1 MPDTADYT
9 LSDAPWAVLLAAGQ
23 GTRLMQAA
31 GMPKQFLRTEGVPL
45 FWLSAR
51 AFRLVPRLSG
61 IVFVFPPDRLG
72 ECEKMVRELSAAEPL
87 GLAIRCAAGG
97 ERRQAS
103 VFNGLLAV
111 PEKARFVLVHDS
123 ARPFFS
129 PGLAGRVLSALEAG
143 AQAAIPGIPVKD
155 TIKKVQNGIVVD
167 TLPRAELMAVQ
178 TPQGFDRAALLRAH
192 RDWQKA
198 GDGLVTDDAALM
210 EAAGASVRIV
220 EGEEGNM
227 KITTPGDLGLLS
239 GKQDGM
245 PCTGFGYDVHRYGG
259 TRPLVLGGVPMEGG
273 YTVEAHSDGDVLLHA
288 LMDALLGLS
297 GKGDIGELFPDSDP
311 AFDGISSA
319 GLLSR
324 VLDVI
329 RESGIVLTNIDC
341 TVVCQKPKVG
351 PQRGAIRHN
360 LCRLLSLDPDQVS
373 VKATTE
379 EKLGFTGD
387 LSGIKAY
394 AVATGLRTQRS

>member
-1 MPDTADYT
+1 
-9 LSDAPWAVLLAAGQ
+9 
-23 GTRLMQAA
+23 
-31 GMPKQFLRTEGVPL
+31 
-45 FWLSAR
+45 
-51 AFRLVPRLSG
+51 
-61 IVFVFPPDRLG
+61 
-72 ECEKMVRELSAAEPL
+72 
-87 GLAIRCAAGG
+87 
-97 ERRQAS
+97 
-103 VFNGLLAV
+103 
-111 PEKARFVLVHDS
+111 
-123 ARPFFS
+123 
-129 PGLAGRVLSALEAG
+129 
-143 AQAAIPGIPVKD
+143 
-155 TIKKVQNGIVVD
+155 
-167 TLPRAELMAVQ
+167 
-178 TPQGFDRAALLRAH
+178 
-192 RDWQKA
+192 
-198 GDGLVTDDAALM
+198 
-210 EAAGASVRIV
+210 
-220 EGEEGNM
+220 M

-319 GLLSR
+319 
-324 VLDVI
+324 V
-329 RESGIVLTNIDC
+329 
-341 TVVCQKPKVG
+341 
-351 PQRGAIRHN
+351 
-360 LCRLLSLDPDQVS
+360 LLSLDPDQVS

>member
-1 MPDTADYT
+1 
-9 LSDAPWAVLLAAGQ
+9 
-23 GTRLMQAA
+23 
-31 GMPKQFLRTEGVPL
+31 
-45 FWLSAR
+45 
-51 AFRLVPRLSG
+51 
-61 IVFVFPPDRLG
+61 
-72 ECEKMVRELSAAEPL
+72 
-87 GLAIRCAAGG
+87 
-97 ERRQAS
+97 
-103 VFNGLLAV
+103 
-111 PEKARFVLVHDS
+111 
-123 ARPFFS
+123 
-129 PGLAGRVLSALEAG
+129 
-143 AQAAIPGIPVKD
+143 
-155 TIKKVQNGIVVD
+155 
-167 TLPRAELMAVQ
+167 
-178 TPQGFDRAALLRAH
+178 
-192 RDWQKA
+192 
-198 GDGLVTDDAALM
+198 
-210 EAAGASVRIV
+210 
-220 EGEEGNM
+220 M

-245 PCTGFGYDVHRYGG
+245 PCTGFGYDVHRYGE

-319 GLLSR
+319 VLLSR

-341 TVVCQKPKVG
+341 TVVCQKPKLG